1 MEIEHFIE
9 KLKALNLQIGDT
21 IVLPLNTGTKMNKI
35 VDQIFL
41 EWLNAPWF
49 RPEPAYPGHLPMPV
63 PPSSYVSVLDG
74 LHTDHILD
82 IQILS
87 KK

>member
-1 MEIEHFIE
+1 MKVELFIQ

-21 IVLPLNTGTKMNKI
+21 LVLPLNTGIKMKKI

-41 EWLNAPWF
+41 DWLNTPWY
-49 RPEPAYPGHLPMPV
+49 RPEAGYPGHEPLPV
-63 PPSSYVSVLDG
+63 PPSSYVSLLDG

-82 IQILS
+82 IQIIR

>member
-1 MEIEHFIE
+1 MEIELFIQ

-21 IVLPLNTGTKMNKI
+21 LVLPLNTGIKMKKI

-41 EWLNAPWF
+41 DWLNAPWY
-49 RPEPAYPGHLPMPV
+49 RPEPGYPGHVPMPV

-82 IQILS
+82 IQIIR